1 MEKDDEKF
9 FYEDEVATVSS
20 KTGLVKYGLVLTTNR
35 SRSETE
41 LKKSSYKNHNEIKVI
56 WHPNGAEEIISD
68 DKVVLMDRSLMPGD
82 VVRKVSEGKPS
93 QFGYCENIDI
103 YATVKILNTNKIIEN
118 INSRNFTHTK
128 PFAIDSSVFYE
139 SWVGGVYDVKCKVTF
154 VSQDGSIFTLED
166 PYRRDFIS
174 LSTSDSFSID
184 DNVFYHGQK
193 LKMCL
198 DSLESAKFLTIS
210 NLMKCLWHNYK
221 KNFSYKFGS
230 KWVKVYVQDVIV
242 SSVEVEWY
250 CQTSS
255 RTKPREEYW
264 PERLFTGDNLKKLKT
279 IDLFESCSIQVG
291 DTHWYTIKDTDNLM
305 TMKQWRS
312 KCTETF
318 NIGPGSIHSKT
329 NKDKHHNKL
338 LGTKKPLK
346 SSHPIELDPIN
357 IDDLLSTQNGSSRN
371 VSAVLTQ
378 RNERILNKEYK
389 FTLLSKK
396 CESKPSTSTTGNS
409 CVHILKSNRLKR
421 NRMWKSLIK
430 KSKQFNI
437 PKVKTKPNSKV
448 VVEICYT
455 KSMVDVIWQDGT
467 KETGVSSTDLY
478 PVQTLD
484 DLEFFPGDFVTE
496 KSPASDVYGVVES
509 VDHAERTAHIQ
520 WFKVYPENPSLPNPI
535 EKTYFSVYDLRDHP
549 DFHFKSGCLII
560 HINPDT
566 NPDLNTLTAGQVL
579 SAGPDGRI
587 LVMWVNGEKTECWPQ
602 ELFVVKLN
610 DDGFSFQ
617 DEEYEDE
624 DDDAPLAVEDDLSED
639 WMSITSPGSS
649 NKSCDQVHNERKY
662 ARLLVQLL
670 EQSATSINLFL
681 DAVKQNCDMDK
692 VLKLK
697 KALEQYRLGF
707 NVSSFLPT
715 SEFKE
720 KEKEIETWYKD
731 LMDNISKLINKI
743 ISRIDIKER
752 EERELVEEEELSYE
766 ILIKDSVTKLKQF
779 VSDFIKKV
787 NLVLNESYRSK
798 YGIIKHCDT
807 KDESDDFSLEI
818 MDVTEPASVLPVIEP
833 HPAECRFITLDT
845 EPVYEVTKPEYNQS
859 ITKPEEAGVFDVVET
874 LMDNSH
880 KYINDKDNLNPSLP
894 KVIAKDIQILQKSL
908 PAGIWVKTFENRVD
922 LFSIMIRGPEKTPYA
937 GGLFLFDVKI
947 PPTYPILP
955 PLCHYYSYCDDRLNP
970 NLYEDGKVCLSLLGT
985 WSGHGVELW
994 SPNDSNLLQLLV
1006 SIQGLILV
1014 SEPYYNEAGFDSQ
1027 RGQKL
1032 AKENSR
1038 VYNEMAL
1045 IKVVQSMTNM
1055 LKMNNSDVKNAGYFK
1070 EEILEHVKT
1079 HGPKLINTI
1088 ENWIKMSEK
1097 ELTEDEKLVPG
1108 YPLLPLSK
1116 GFCLSIIKAL
1126 KDYKEV
1132 LISMNIIFK

>member
-9 FYEDEVATVSS
+9 FYEDEVAMVSS

-82 VVRKVSEGKPS
+82 VVRRVSEGKPS

-154 VSQDGSIFTLED
+154 VTQDGSIFTLED

-198 DSLESAKFLTIS
+198 DSLDGATFLTIS

-221 KNFSYKFGS
+221 KSFSYKVGA
-230 KWVKVYVQDVIV
+230 KWVKVYVQDVVV

-318 NIGPGSIHSKT
+318 NNGPGSIHSKT

-338 LGTKKPLK
+338 LGTKKPSK

-371 VSAVLTQ
+371 VLAVSTQ

-389 FTLLSKK
+389 LALLAKK
-396 CESKPSTSTTGNS
+396 CESRPSTSTTGNS
-409 CVHILKSNRLKR
+409 CVHTLKSNRLKR

-455 KSMVDVIWQDGT
+455 KSMVDVVWQDGT

-649 NKSCDQVHNERKY
+649 NKSCDQVHEERKF
-662 ARLLVQLL
+662 ARLFCPITRAKCF
-670 EQSATSINLFL
+670 E
-681 DAVKQNCDMDK
+681 
-692 VLKLK
+692 
-697 KALEQYRLGF
+697 
-707 NVSSFLPT
+707 
-715 SEFKE
+715 
-720 KEKEIETWYKD
+720 YKF
-731 LMDNISKLINKI
+731 
-743 ISRIDIKER
+743 ISR
-752 EERELVEEEELSYE
+752 
-766 ILIKDSVTKLKQF
+766 
-779 VSDFIKKV
+779 
-787 NLVLNESYRSK
+787 
-798 YGIIKHCDT
+798 C
-807 KDESDDFSLEI
+807 
-818 MDVTEPASVLPVIEP
+818 
-833 HPAECRFITLDT
+833 C
-845 EPVYEVTKPEYNQS
+845 
-859 ITKPEEAGVFDVVET
+859 
-874 LMDNSH
+874 
-880 KYINDKDNLNPSLP
+880 
-894 KVIAKDIQILQKSL
+894 
-908 PAGIWVKTFENRVD
+908 
-922 LFSIMIRGPEKTPYA
+922 
-937 GGLFLFDVKI
+937 
-947 PPTYPILP
+947 
-955 PLCHYYSYCDDRLNP
+955 
-970 NLYEDGKVCLSLLGT
+970 
-985 WSGHGVELW
+985 
-994 SPNDSNLLQLLV
+994 
-1006 SIQGLILV
+1006 
-1014 SEPYYNEAGFDSQ
+1014 
-1027 RGQKL
+1027 
-1032 AKENSR
+1032 
-1038 VYNEMAL
+1038 
-1045 IKVVQSMTNM
+1045 
-1055 LKMNNSDVKNAGYFK
+1055 
-1070 EEILEHVKT
+1070 
-1079 HGPKLINTI
+1079 
-1088 ENWIKMSEK
+1088 
-1097 ELTEDEKLVPG
+1097 
-1108 YPLLPLSK
+1108 
-1116 GFCLSIIKAL
+1116 
-1126 KDYKEV
+1126 
-1132 LISMNIIFK
+1132 

>member
-9 FYEDEVATVSS
+9 FYEDEVAMVSS
-20 KTGLVKYGLVLTTNR
+20 KTGLMKYGLVLTTNR

-56 WHPNGAEEIISD
+56 WHPNGTEEIISD

-174 LSTSDSFSID
+174 ISTSDSFSID

-198 DSLESAKFLTIS
+198 DSLENATFLSIS

-221 KNFSYKFGS
+221 KKFSYKFGS
-230 KWVKVYVQDVIV
+230 KWIKVYVKDVIV

-264 PERLFTGDNLKKLKT
+264 PERIFTGDNLKKLKT

-305 TMKQWRS
+305 TLKQWRS
-312 KCTETF
+312 KCTEDF
-318 NIGPGSIHSKT
+318 NIGPGLIHSKI
-329 NKDKHHNKL
+329 NKDKLRNKL
-338 LGTKKPLK
+338 FGIKK
-346 SSHPIELDPIN
+346 SSQNTHPIDLDPLN
-357 IDDLLSTQNGSSRN
+357 SDDLSSTPNVSSRN
-371 VSAVLTQ
+371 VSATPTQ
-378 RNERILNKEYK
+378 RNEKIVNKEFK
-389 FTLLSKK
+389 FALLTKK
-396 CESKPSTSTTGNS
+396 MELKPTSTTGNNS
-409 CVHILKSNRLKR
+409 VRTLKSNRLKR

-430 KSKQFNI
+430 KSKHFNV

-448 VVEICYT
+448 VVEICCT

-467 KETGVSSTDLY
+467 RETGVSSTDLY

-496 KSPASDVYGVVES
+496 KNPASDVYGVVES

-566 NPDLNTLTAGQVL
+566 NPDSNTLTAGQVL

-610 DDGFSFQ
+610 DDAFSFQ
-617 DEEYEDE
+617 DEEYD
-624 DDDAPLAVEDDLSED
+624 DDDAPLAVDDDLSED
-639 WMSITSPGSS
+639 WMSATSPGSS
-649 NKSCDQVHNERKY
+649 NKSYDQKEEEQRY
-662 ARLLVQLL
+662 AKLLLQLL
-670 EQSATSINLFL
+670 RQSAASVNIFL
-681 DAVKQNCDMDK
+681 DAVQQNCDLDK

-715 SEFKE
+715 SEYKQ
-720 KEKEIETWYKD
+720 IESWYKD

-743 ISRIDIKER
+743 ISRIDSKEK
-752 EERELVEEEELSYE
+752 EEGELAEEEELSYE
-766 ILIKDSVTKLKQF
+766 TLIKDSVTKLKQV
-779 VSDFIKKV
+779 VSDFMKKV
-787 NLVLNESYRSK
+787 NLIFNESYRSK
-798 YGIIKHCDT
+798 FGMIIKHCGDT
-807 KDESDDFSLEI
+807 KNQNEHDDFGIEI
-818 MDVTEPASVLPVIEP
+818 MDITEPSSVLPAIEP
-833 HPAECRFITLDT
+833 DSTECRFITLDT
-845 EPVYEVTKPEYNQS
+845 EPVYEV

-880 KYINDKDNLNPSLP
+880 KYINDKDNLHSSLP

-947 PPTYPILP
+947 PPTYPIQP

-1055 LKMNNSDVKNAGYFK
+1055 LNMINSDIKKNAGYFK

-1132 LISMNIIFK
+1132 LISMNIMFK

>member
-9 FYEDEVATVSS
+9 FYEDEVAMVSS

-198 DSLESAKFLTIS
+198 DSLENAKFLTIS

-221 KNFSYKFGS
+221 KNFSYKYGS

-291 DTHWYTIKDTDNLM
+291 DTHWYTIKDTDHLM

-312 KCTETF
+312 KCTEAF

-338 LGTKKPLK
+338 LSTKKPSK

-378 RNERILNKEYK
+378 RNERILNKEFK

-396 CESKPSTSTTGNS
+396 CESKPSTSTTGIS
-409 CVHILKSNRLKR
+409 CVHTLKSNRLKR

-455 KSMVDVIWQDGT
+455 KSMIDVIWQDGT

-520 WFKVYPENPSLPNPI
+520 WFKVYPENPSLPNPV

-649 NKSCDQVHNERKY
+649 NKSCDQEHDGQKY
-662 ARLLVQLL
+662 AKLLLQLL
-670 EQSATSINLFL
+670 KQSATSINLFL
-681 DAVKQNCDMDK
+681 DAVQQNCDTDK

-715 SEFKE
+715 SVCKE

-752 EERELVEEEELSYE
+752 EERELGEEEELSYE
-766 ILIKDSVTKLKQF
+766 ILINDSVTKLKQF
-779 VSDFIKKV
+779 VSDFVKNV
-787 NLVLNESYRSK
+787 NLVFNDSYRSK
-798 YGIIKHCDT
+798 YEIIKHCDT
-807 KDESDDFSLEI
+807 KDESDDFSIEI
-818 MDVTEPASVLPVIEP
+818 MDITEPASVLPVIEP
-833 HPAECRFITLDT
+833 DSAECRYITLDT

-874 LMDNSH
+874 LIDNSH
-880 KYINDKDNLNPSLP
+880 KYINDKDNLNSSLP

-947 PPTYPILP
+947 PPTYPIQP

-994 SPNDSNLLQLLV
+994 SPSDSNLLQLLV

-1055 LKMNNSDVKNAGYFK
+1055 LNMNNSDVKNAGYFK

-1126 KDYKEV
+1126 KDYKEI